1 MPIHYEP
8 AGQTFV
14 TKRVGDPEKA
24 ARELGF
30 RTAIDLHDGLKRLIA
45 WRREH
50 KDQLAARQARS

>member
-1 MPIHYEP
+1 M
-8 AGQTFV
+8 

-50 KDQLAARQARS
+50 KDQLAAPQALS